1 MIEAG
6 LITGFTTNDERGT
19 LARGVI
25 LRLTWQ
31 GHEFLDA
38 ARNDTTWRKA
48 RETFFRPAV
57 AWTFGLL
64 TEFLKAEA
72 RRLVPDIG

>member
-6 LITGFTTNDERGT
+6 LITGFTTNDARGT
-19 LARGVI
+19 LAQGVI
-25 LRLTWQ
+25 LRLTGQ

-48 RETFFRPAV
+48 RETFSKPAV
-57 AWTFGLL
+57 AWTFGPL
-64 TEFLKAEA
+64 TEFLKVEA